1 MDKIYIHL
9 FKSSPSIAVHQRK
22 CDHCRCDHTA
32 LPGLHDLN
40 IKIIQKK
47 ASEGPFQTED
57 Q

>member
-1 MDKIYIHL
+1 MVDFTRL
-9 FKSSPSIAVHQRK
+9 
-22 CDHCRCDHTA
+22 CCRCDHTA